1 LTSFDSLSEPDR
13 LRVLN
18 DNLHKGRRR
27 LLRELTNDYAKG
39 KVSKEEINQF
49 LQSWFAH
56 LDHGDTLCG
65 RQQML
70 ADLYWFGLVKNF
82 LRCVAL

>member
-1 LTSFDSLSEPDR
+1 LEIIEFIGVVYRPTAT
-13 LRVLN
+13 LRY
-18 DNLHKGRRR
+18 R
-27 LLRELTNDYAKG
+27 LRELTNDYAKG

-49 LQSWFAH
+49 LQSWFAQ